1 MDIANILLDLE
12 IIKQIKENDKLG
24 IIIVPGSKNLYV
36 DTYSKISSLKRW
48 YNGNNRENTI
58 KYIEDLVERI
68 DKITNILKNGN
79 YSNLCNTLK
88 KAIDN
93 SIGGLNN
100 LKMTYNDDSLV
111 YAQLVLVINKLS
123 SIANILEN
131 MIVNTIDDDTSDL
144 LNNMS
149 NLENENI

>member
-1 MDIANILLDLE
+1 MDITNILLDLE

-24 IIIVPGSKNLYV
+24 IVIVPGSKNLYV
-36 DTYSKISSLKRW
+36 DTYSKISSFKRW

-93 SIGGLNN
+93 SIDGLNN
-100 LKMTYNDDSLV
+100 LKMTYIHDSLA

-123 SIANILEN
+123 SIVTILEN
-131 MIVNTIDDDTSDL
+131 MIVNNGDEDASDFI
-144 LNNMS
+144 NNVT
-149 NLENENI
+149 NLENI

>member
-1 MDIANILLDLE
+1 
-12 IIKQIKENDKLG
+12 
-24 IIIVPGSKNLYV
+24 
-36 DTYSKISSLKRW
+36 
-48 YNGNNRENTI
+48 
-58 KYIEDLVERI
+58 LVERI

-144 LNNMS
+144 LNTMG

>member
-144 LNNMS
+144 LNTMG